1 MHTCMRING
10 ASFLCLF
17 RDIWILLNISSK
29 YICTSFD
36 GINKYYSNILKRNSY
51 IVIYVIVCFRTF
63 LIRLNLNRNHQLVI
77 DVVGDNRTT
86 NSSELA
92 YY

>member
-1 MHTCMRING
+1 MRING

-17 RDIWILLNISSK
+17 RDIWILLDISSK
-29 YICTSFD
+29 DICSSFD

-63 LIRLNLNRNHQLVI
+63 LIRLNLNRNHQLVL
-77 DVVGDNRTT
+77 DVVGENGTT
-86 NSSELA
+86 KSSEIS